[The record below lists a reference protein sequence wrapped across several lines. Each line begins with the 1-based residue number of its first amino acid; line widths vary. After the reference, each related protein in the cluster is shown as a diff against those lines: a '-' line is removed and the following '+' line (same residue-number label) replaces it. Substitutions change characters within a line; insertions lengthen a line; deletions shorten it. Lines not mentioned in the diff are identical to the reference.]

1 MKKQDFKVLKTKDLY
16 PFPDNPFHV
25 VEDETLSELA
35 ESIKEFGIVTP
46 IITRPKEDGDG
57 YEVIAGQ
64 RRVRASE
71 LAGINTMPA
80 FVLSLDRDRAIITLV
95 DSNLQRENIL
105 PSERAFAY
113 KMKSEAMK
121 RQGFRTDLTSS
132 QVVTK
137 LRTDDKV
144 AQGFGVGRMTVQRFI
159 RLTELIPPILQMV
172 DEGKIALT
180 PAVELSFLKKDE
192 QENLFATME
201 SEEATPSLSQAQ
213 RMKSMSQSG
222 QLDMDMIFSIMTEE
236 KGNQKETLKI
246 NTSKLKKYFPKDT
259 TPKQM
264 EETIIRLLERELQRK
279 RSRDSR

>member
-25 VEDETLSELA
+25 AEDETLSELA
-35 ESIKEFGIVTP
+35 ESFKEFGIVTP
-46 IITRPKEDGDG
+46 IITRPKEDGNG

-71 LAGINTMPA
+71 LAGINTVPA
-80 FVLSLDRDRAIITLV
+80 FVLPLERDRAIITLV

-159 RLTELIPPILQMV
+159 RLTELIPPILRMV

-213 RMKSMSQSG
+213 RMKSLSQSG
-222 QLDMDMIFSIMTEE
+222 RLDMDTIFAIMTEE

-246 NTSKLKKYFPKDT
+246 NTSKLKKYFPKNT

-264 EETIIRLLERELQRK
+264 EETIIKLLERELQRK
-279 RSRDSR
+279 RGRDSR

>member
-25 VEDETLSELA
+25 AEDETLSELA

-46 IITRPKEDGDG
+46 IITRPKEDGNG

-71 LAGINTMPA
+71 LAGINTVPA
-80 FVLSLDRDRAIITLV
+80 FVLPLDRDRAIITLV

-213 RMKSMSQSG
+213 RMKSLSQSG
-222 QLDMDMIFSIMTEE
+222 RLDMDTIFAIMTEE

-246 NTSKLKKYFPKDT
+246 NTSKLKKYFPKNT
-259 TPKQM
+259 TPCRTGQAVFL
-264 EETIIRLLERELQRK
+264 TL
-279 RSRDSR
+279 